1 MRNVSKDYGP
11 KHVFHDASFVIQR
24 GDRVALTG
32 VNGAG
37 KSTMIKIL
45 CGLEPVTSGEYT
57 TGHNVQPDYFAQDQ
71 YKELDPNARMLDDL
85 SSVAPRAGNT
95 ELRTILGSFLFSE
108 DDVFKQIGV
117 LSGGERNRYALAR
130 MLMNPSNFLLLDEPT
145 NHLDMRAKDVLLRA
159 LQEFTGTVVF
169 VSHDRY
175 FLEQLAT
182 RVIEVGGG
190 EVHSFPGSY
199 LEFQASRNGAAPV
212 VLSGAVAAETAPI
225 MDAVASAKG
234 VRVNPIKLRQMK
246 ERLVAI
252 EEEVSRLEA
261 EIADRERGLADFQSV
276 EQTIQANNLVTAR
289 RGDLENLLHE
299 WEEVSSAIEMNS

>member
-1 MRNVSKDYGP
+1 
-11 KHVFHDASFVIQR
+11 
-24 GDRVALTG
+24 
-32 VNGAG
+32 
-37 KSTMIKIL
+37 
-45 CGLEPVTSGEYT
+45 
-57 TGHNVQPDYFAQDQ
+57 
-71 YKELDPNARMLDDL
+71 
-85 SSVAPRAGNT
+85 
-95 ELRTILGSFLFSE
+95 
-108 DDVFKQIGV
+108 
-117 LSGGERNRYALAR
+117 
-130 MLMNPSNFLLLDEPT
+130 
-145 NHLDMRAKDVLLRA
+145 MRAKDVLLRA